1 MGFNSGFKGLNCR
14 NEIGNITKNW
24 CLSCGRLRLKCDG
37 TRAETR
43 FRLSAKQTSP
53 FKSAGASVQSTTGAA
68 EVCASAIVML
78 DTPCS
83 EVVWRVL
90 DTHFIRQFPLHF
102 PSRASPCAIT
112 FQLDSNSEQT
122 TIWSSLFC
130 DVTPCRLVFSRRS
143 SETIYRVLL
152 QGSSSICPLKK
163 GPIGHPEMSV
173 SNYQSARRNIPKHRR
188 SHIHWDGSLIPLKHP
203 LFRVQYKP
211 TSFYNRDGTCPLRG
225 TDWVLRY
232 NSG

>member
-1 MGFNSGFKGLNCR
+1 MGFNSGFKGLNTNNCHILPTECIYVFC
-14 NEIGNITKNW
+14 EIDCVWNVMAHAQKPDFVFRRKGRVHLNIQG
-24 CLSCGRLRLKCDG
+24 CQLIRLL
-37 TRAETR
+37 
-43 FRLSAKQTSP
+43 
-53 FKSAGASVQSTTGAA
+53 AA
-68 EVCASAIVML
+68 ELCASAIVML